1 MRVAYIFIDHG
12 NKIPTAEQRKLAKI
26 SMASVRKHMPGVEII
41 HLSDLKTKTLEDADS
56 VLCMPW
62 DGHNNR
68 GDFQAQLHGDML
80 FLDTD
85 TILMQ
90 DVSHVFDDK
99 QFEVAVAKRGEWD
112 DCKGEYNQGVVFSR
126 QEKFWKAVA
135 NKARERS
142 QYDPINSYDEVGFSE
157 VVSSNAFRVKVL
169 DQAYNFSPPPGL
181 AIFHFKGARKAQML
195 SL

>member
-1 MRVAYIFIDHG
+1 VRIAYIFIDHG
-12 NKIPTAEQRKLAKI
+12 HKVDTAQQRKLARI

-41 HLSDLKTKTLEDADS
+41 HLSDMKTKTLEDADS
-56 VLCMPW
+56 VICMPW

-85 TILMQ
+85 TIIMQ
-90 DVSHVFDDK
+90 DVSNVFDDK
-99 QFEVAVAKRGEWD
+99 SFEVAVARRGEWD
-112 DCKGEYNQGVVFSR
+112 DCNGEFNQGVVFSR

-135 NKARERS
+135 EKARTRGT
-142 QYDPINSYDEVGFSE
+142 YDEVGFSE
-157 VVSSNAFRVKVL
+157 VVNSGAFRIKL
-169 DQAYNFSPPPGL
+169 LEQAYNFSPPPGL
-181 AIFHFKGARKAQML
+181 AIFHFKGARKSQML